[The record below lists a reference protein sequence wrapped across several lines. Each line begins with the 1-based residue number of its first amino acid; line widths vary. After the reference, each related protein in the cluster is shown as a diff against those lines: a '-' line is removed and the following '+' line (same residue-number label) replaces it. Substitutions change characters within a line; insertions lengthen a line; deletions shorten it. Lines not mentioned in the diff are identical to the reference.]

1 MFTKASYSL
10 ILILISINYYIIT
23 FSAGTSFLIS
33 FYFLVPTIFFF
44 NTNLKAVLKLDN
56 TISSI
61 ANSSFKSRNITTL
74 DST

>member
-10 ILILISINYYIIT
+10 ILIPVSINYYTIT
-23 FSAGTSFLIS
+23 SSTGTSFLIS
-33 FYFLVPTIFFF
+33 FYFLVPTTSFF
-44 NTNLKAVLKLDN
+44 NTNLKAVLELDN

-61 ANSSFKSRNITTL
+61 ANSLFKSRNVTTL